1 MTPKCARVPDWRLI
15 HHTTSPRACDDA
27 VTAATIIN
35 RLAIVNDRR
44 GSPTF
49 AQVRPP
55 GALPNHDCDNTT
67 GGPGCFVL
75 EVPDFHSFG
84 EATRRKL
91 ITEDTPKRYP
101 ALP

>member
-1 MTPKCARVPDWRLI
+1 MTPQCARVPGWTLI
-15 HHTTSPRACDDA
+15 HDTASPRACDDA

-35 RLAIVNDRR
+35 RRAIVNHRPV
-44 GSPTF
+44 SPIF
-49 AQVRPP
+49 ARVRPP
-55 GALPNHDCDNTT
+55 GALPNHDCHNTT
-67 GGPGCFVL
+67 GGPGRFVL